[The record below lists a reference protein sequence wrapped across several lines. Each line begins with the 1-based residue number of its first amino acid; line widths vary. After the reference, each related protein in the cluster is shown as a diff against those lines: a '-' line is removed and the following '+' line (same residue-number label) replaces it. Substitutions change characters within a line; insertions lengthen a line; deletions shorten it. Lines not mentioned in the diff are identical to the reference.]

1 MTEQDIIQRL
11 DKGQERF
18 RVIDEN
24 MRAIL
29 RAVEDVRDEM
39 KAMKA
44 EVEKTKEIVEAW
56 QTVKNAGRFTKWA
69 SGIVA
74 AIGAAIG
81 AIASAWIVMKGWW
94 AK

>member
-1 MTEQDIIQRL
+1 MIEQDIIQRL

-69 SGIVA
+69 GGIIGTVA
-74 AIGAAIG
+74 VALAAL
-81 AIASAWIVMKGWW
+81 KGWW
-94 AK
+94 VK